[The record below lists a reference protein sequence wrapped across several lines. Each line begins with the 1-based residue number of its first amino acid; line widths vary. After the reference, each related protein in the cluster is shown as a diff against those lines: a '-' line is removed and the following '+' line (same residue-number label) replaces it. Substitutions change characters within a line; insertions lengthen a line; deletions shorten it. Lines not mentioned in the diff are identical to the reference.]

1 MSGSW
6 SIVYDIKNMKIY
18 FKTASNKNVQIVDV
32 RAFDFDCKN
41 ESLFYNL
48 KKLNT
53 GKINQFFIPFN
64 STLNQEKM
72 KDAFNTNEIYMPKAI
87 IDKFYNY
94 HKDCKCSETT
104 N

>member
-1 MSGSW
+1 
-6 SIVYDIKNMKIY
+6 MKIY